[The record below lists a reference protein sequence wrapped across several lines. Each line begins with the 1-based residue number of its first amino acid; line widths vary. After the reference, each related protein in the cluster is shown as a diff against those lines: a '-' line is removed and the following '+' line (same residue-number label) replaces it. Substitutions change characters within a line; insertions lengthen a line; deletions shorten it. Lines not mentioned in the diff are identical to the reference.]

1 MALSKSAQKIART
14 AIEAGKRVY
23 IRKPRATDVEEFLE
37 LTRLS
42 KSLHH
47 PWINVPNTVEEF
59 EQFLRDSRRHDS
71 KAFLVCELETK
82 AIVGVLLIKNIVRD
96 DFQTGNI
103 QFFVGKDHAG
113 RGLMTEGLNLVL
125 RYAKRRLKLHRL
137 EANIQQQ
144 NKQAIAL
151 VMRCG
156 FKMEGYS
163 KRFKKIGGRW
173 RDHERWAI
181 LLED

>member
-1 MALSKSAQKIART
+1 MVQSKLAQKVAQT
-14 AIEAGKRVY
+14 AIEAGKVVY
-23 IRKPRATDVEEFLE
+23 LRKPRATDKEELLE
-37 LTRLS
+37 LTRVS
-42 KSLHH
+42 KSIHH
-47 PWINVPNTVEEF
+47 PWITVPAGEEEF

-71 KAFLVCELETK
+71 KAFLVCNLEDK
-82 AIVGVLLIKNIVRD
+82 SIAGVLIIKNVLRD
-96 DFQTGNI
+96 DFQSGNV
-103 QFFVGKDHAG
+103 QFYVGRDSAG
-113 RGLMTEGLNLVL
+113 KGYMTEGLSLLL

-137 EANIQQQ
+137 DANIQQQ

-163 KRFKKIGGRW
+163 KRFKKVGGRW

-181 LLED
+181 LLEE

>member
-1 MALSKSAQKIART
+1 MALSKSAQRIART

-23 IRKPRATDVEEFLE
+23 IRKPRATDRDELLE
-37 LTRLS
+37 MNRSS
-42 KSLHH
+42 KSFHH
-47 PWINVPNTVEEF
+47 PWITVPNTDEEF
-59 EQFLRDSRRHDS
+59 DQFLRDSRRHDYR
-71 KAFLVCELETK
+71 AFLVCDLEDKT
-82 AIVGVLLIKNIVRD
+82 IIGVLIIKNILRD

-103 QFFVGKDHAG
+103 QYYMGRDYAG

-137 EANIQQQ
+137 EANIQQE

-163 KRFKKIGGRW
+163 KRFKKVGGRW